1 MFLVLSSNDFF
12 VAAFLFVLVSCCFR
26 LFMAQFYTNND
37 PWDGKLKIATVSLTS
52 SNIDEIVKVWEN
64 CSGLFLFIS
73 EHIPP
78 L

>member
-1 MFLVLSSNDFF
+1 
-12 VAAFLFVLVSCCFR
+12 
-26 LFMAQFYTNND
+26 MAQFYTNNA

-52 SNIDEIVKVWEN
+52 SNIDEIVKVWKN
-64 CSGLFLFIS
+64 CSDLFLFIS